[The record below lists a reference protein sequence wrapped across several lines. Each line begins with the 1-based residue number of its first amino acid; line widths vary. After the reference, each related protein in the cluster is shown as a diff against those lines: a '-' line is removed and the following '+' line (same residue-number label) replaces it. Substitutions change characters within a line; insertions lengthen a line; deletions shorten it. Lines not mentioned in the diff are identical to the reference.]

1 MQNNKDSDS
10 QAYYLN
16 NSLPDNPFP
25 VGQIKFQ
32 VTLLIQVYNKEV
44 VLCLYIITDTWLHW
58 CSMFKLFMELNR
70 VHKK

>member
-44 VLCLYIITDTWLHW
+44 VLCLYIITDTWLH
-58 CSMFKLFMELNR
+58 
-70 VHKK
+70 